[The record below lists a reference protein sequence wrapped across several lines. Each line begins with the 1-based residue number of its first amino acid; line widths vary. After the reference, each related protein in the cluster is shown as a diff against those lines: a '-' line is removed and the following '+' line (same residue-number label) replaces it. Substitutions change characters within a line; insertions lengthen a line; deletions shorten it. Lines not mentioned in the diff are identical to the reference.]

1 MDDILEHSQLRML
14 EAFSHLSKRVDSLA
28 ASRRPVQRSA
38 GKVDQANSADLGY
51 VKPSMQLTFL
61 MYRTALI
68 HMRQRIEAIEDKQE
82 TFVDIINQ
90 LRAGL
95 ATWEEETSSLDVS
108 THFSPSSRQADE
120 RQRWQADA
128 ILSIQE
134 KLHILQGDSGG
145 RKTAKSETAAST
157 KRSAGLNGALG
168 GTMSSA
174 LQVMSVSVVIA
185 LLCEVVKRFLASRRT
200 HRKSM

>member
-1 MDDILEHSQLRML
+1 MVCIDGLEDGSNPPKAATTTKTIEEASTAPAVPTETLPAIANEAEMELFSTGSEVMDDILEHSQLRML

-51 VKPSMQLTFL
+51 VRPPIQLTFL

-82 TFVDIINQ
+82 TFVDIVNQ

-108 THFSPSSRQADE
+108 THYPPSSNT
-120 RQRWQADA
+120 
-128 ILSIQE
+128 S
-134 KLHILQGDSGG
+134 
-145 RKTAKSETAAST
+145 
-157 KRSAGLNGALG
+157 
-168 GTMSSA
+168 
-174 LQVMSVSVVIA
+174 
-185 LLCEVVKRFLASRRT
+185 
-200 HRKSM
+200 